1 MMTRLTSFMIEDIL
15 GQTRYCR
22 DDDVTD
28 DVIAYQLIRATD
40 KTASAT
46 GDDVNCC
53 ARFVNLRNLRNAL
66 CNFEIFN
73 FLIST

>member
-15 GQTRYCR
+15 SQTRHCR

-28 DVIAYQLIRATD
+28 DVIASQLIRATD
-40 KTASAT
+40 NTASAT

-53 ARFVNLRNLRNAL
+53 AICHPA
-66 CNFEIFN
+66 
-73 FLIST
+73 